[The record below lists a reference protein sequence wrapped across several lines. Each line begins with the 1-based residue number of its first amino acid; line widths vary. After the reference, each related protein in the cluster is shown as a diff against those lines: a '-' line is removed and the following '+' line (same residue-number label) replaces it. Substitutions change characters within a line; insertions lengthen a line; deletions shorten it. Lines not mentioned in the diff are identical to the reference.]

1 MAAYNKVII
10 MGRLT
15 ADPEQKQTQS
25 GTAVTSFT
33 LAVDRDFQKEG
44 QEKQT
49 DFITVVA
56 WKQTAEFVTK
66 YFRKGS
72 AMLVDGSIQTRS
84 WQDQQGQKRYATEV
98 VASKIC
104 FCEAKK
110 DSEGNNTPHTAN
122 GSQSGNSVPVGY
134 SPYLNN
140 TANFDNVAQDE
151 DLPF

>member
-33 LAVDRDFQKEG
+33 LAVDREFQKEG

-49 DFITVVA
+49 DFINVVA

-98 VASKIC
+98 VASKIY

-110 DSEGNNTPHTAN
+110 DSEGNNTPYTTNA
-122 GSQSGNSVPVGY
+122 SQSGNSAPMGY
-134 SPYLNN
+134 NPYLNTPTDLN
-140 TANFDNVAQDE
+140 NVAQDD